1 MFPVKR
7 AAASSAT
14 LLGLVLALGTAAAC
28 GYQPVHGGEPPAGRL
43 SVVAAPALAPDT
55 EAQQAALAGARSEL
69 GREGVLGSPT
79 GYPRLVV
86 ELVRVDAE
94 ATGIAAPGDR
104 PVGRGLTVSVVARG
118 WVEDAAGAPPARVTG
133 DVRRAFTSPE
143 GAGATQAAA
152 LLRDAA
158 RRAGEAA
165 GRAVAR
171 HVLGIPTA
179 RD

>member
-14 LLGLVLALGTAAAC
+14 LLGLALTLGTAGAC
-28 GYQPVHGGEPPAGRL
+28 GYQPVHGGQAPADRL
-43 SVVAAPALAPDT
+43 SVVAAPALVPDA

-94 ATGIAAPGDR
+94 AVGIAELDGR
-104 PVGRGLTVSVVARG
+104 PIGRGAKVSVVARG
-118 WVEDAAGAPPARVTG
+118 WVEDAAGAPPSRVTG
-133 DVRRAFTSPE
+133 DVRRALTSPE
-143 GAGATQAAA
+143 GDGAISAAA
-152 LLRDAA
+152 LRRDAA

-179 RD
+179 RE